1 MNSHA
6 RPLGIRMLFVL
17 LACLLLA
24 SPSIAGEGAKPGRT
38 PSPPSAPTSPE
49 APAAEAPS
57 DTEPGPDSPVRFVVR
72 EGSPDKVAVL
82 SDLDVPAGTSV
93 PGSVI
98 CIGGTATIAGKVGGD
113 VVVIA
118 GKLEMTG
125 AAGGDVAGVGSRM
138 IVEDGAVVGKDL
150 VNVAGSLDRGDV
162 RVGGQSVNIGIGGW
176 AAHFPSPFGIFG
188 FFLFWAAFLKLLLVF
203 IGLLLVGAFVPA
215 RVQVVSTEFPLHPAL
230 AFFVGIGAYILLVM
244 VLVLLCI
251 TLIGI
256 PAAILIYFA
265 FVVLKWV
272 GLAGVF
278 HFVGQ
283 RIGKG
288 RMSVLGATLL
298 GFLPFALLRFLPFCI
313 GSVIWWVLGAIAFG
327 YVVLTRVGSRPY
339 PGAAAPAPPPAPPA
353 PAV

>member
-1 MNSHA
+1 MSSHE
-6 RPLGIRMLFVL
+6 RPFGTRILLSV
-17 LACLLLA
+17 LACLLVVFPSAA
-24 SPSIAGEGAKPGRT
+24 SEKADAGQAS
-38 PSPPSAPTSPE
+38 SPPAAAAPPV
-49 APAAEAPS
+49 APAAEAPGDPEPS
-57 DTEPGPDSPVRFVVR
+57 DDLQIRAFTA
-72 EGSPDKVAVL
+72 GSNLNKVAVL
-82 SDLDVPAGTSV
+82 SDLEVPEGTSV

-125 AAGGDVAGVGSRM
+125 AAGGDVAGIGSRM

-203 IGLLLVGAFVPA
+203 VGLLLVGAFVPA
-215 RVQVVSTEFPLHPAL
+215 RVQVISTEFPLHPAL

-339 PGAAAPAPPPAPPA
+339 PGAAVPAPPPAPPA